1 MPGYESGVD
10 APLRATADALERRFP
25 HLRGQLLAFEG
36 RVVLPLRSGEHIL
49 GVLYAAYAEP
59 QTFDDERRAYC
70 LAVSDRIA
78 QALERA
84 RLFDAARRSDEQTR
98 ALQAVTAEQRGSSV
112 QINLRVA
119 AKELGKVIG
128 REGRIARSM
137 RTIVMVAGSRN
148 NVRANLDIDGNA

>member
-1 MPGYESGVD
+1 MSEAQSPAAELEELVRYM
-10 APLRATADALERRFP
+10 ATNLVEEPDDVT
-25 HLRGQLLAFEG
+25 
-36 RVVLPLRSGEHIL
+36 VV
-49 GVLYAAYAEP
+49 
-59 QTFDDERRAYC
+59 
-70 LAVSDRIA
+70 
-78 QALERA
+78 
-84 RLFDAARRSDEQTR
+84 
-98 ALQAVTAEQRGSSV
+98 AEQRGSSV

>member
-1 MPGYESGVD
+1 MSEAQSPAIELEELVRYM
-10 APLRATADALERRFP
+10 ATNLVE
-25 HLRGQLLAFEG
+25 
-36 RVVLPLRSGEHIL
+36 
-49 GVLYAAYAEP
+49 EP
-59 QTFDDERRAYC
+59 DD
-70 LAVSDRIA
+70 V
-78 QALERA
+78 
-84 RLFDAARRSDEQTR
+84 T
-98 ALQAVTAEQRGSSV
+98 VTAEQRGSSV

>member
-1 MPGYESGVD
+1 MSEAQSP
-10 APLRATADALERRFP
+10 ATELEELVRYMATN
-25 HLRGQLLAFEG
+25 LVE
-36 RVVLPLRSGEHIL
+36 
-49 GVLYAAYAEP
+49 EP
-59 QTFDDERRAYC
+59 DD
-70 LAVSDRIA
+70 V
-78 QALERA
+78 
-84 RLFDAARRSDEQTR
+84 T
-98 ALQAVTAEQRGSSV
+98 VTAEQRGSSV

>member
-1 MPGYESGVD
+1 MSEAQSPAVELQELVRYM
-10 APLRATADALERRFP
+10 ATNLVE
-25 HLRGQLLAFEG
+25 
-36 RVVLPLRSGEHIL
+36 
-49 GVLYAAYAEP
+49 EP
-59 QTFDDERRAYC
+59 DD
-70 LAVSDRIA
+70 V
-78 QALERA
+78 
-84 RLFDAARRSDEQTR
+84 T
-98 ALQAVTAEQRGSSV
+98 VTAEQRGSSV

>member
-1 MPGYESGVD
+1 MSE
-10 APLRATADALERRFP
+10 APSPAVELEELVRFMATNLVE
-25 HLRGQLLAFEG
+25 
-36 RVVLPLRSGEHIL
+36 
-49 GVLYAAYAEP
+49 EP
-59 QTFDDERRAYC
+59 DD
-70 LAVSDRIA
+70 V
-78 QALERA
+78 
-84 RLFDAARRSDEQTR
+84 T
-98 ALQAVTAEQRGSSV
+98 VTAEQRGSSV